1 MNFKISKS
9 QAFFTFM
16 LCALCVIGVSQYAR
30 AQSDSAISRGVNALI
45 DSNLE
50 RCVNN
55 LNANVKSQVN
65 GDDQYGFLT
74 HPSST
79 PNKNGSSLITAAD
92 FSDGTLIRTF
102 HVVPDAGKGCSILVH
117 ISSILNEGC
126 AKVRD
131 SSFKDWKLTL
141 DLGASTAYE
150 LREEQE
156 YHNNV
161 ILTPTVGGGCVA
173 NKVFTLNYLRD

>member
-1 MNFKISKS
+1 MKVQLITP
-9 QAFFTFM
+9 QVILTFV
-16 LCALCVIGVSQYAR
+16 LCALCIAGLRQDAK
-30 AQSDSAISRGVNALI
+30 AQSDSAISRGVSALI
-45 DSNLE
+45 DSKLE

-55 LNANVKSQVN
+55 LNSNVKSQVN

-117 ISSILNEGC
+117 ISSILNDGC
-126 AKVRD
+126 AKIRD
-131 SSFKDWKLTL
+131 ASFKDWKLTL

-161 ILTPTVGGGCVA
+161 ILTPTAGGGCVA
-173 NKVFTLNYLRD
+173 NKVFTLNYLGD